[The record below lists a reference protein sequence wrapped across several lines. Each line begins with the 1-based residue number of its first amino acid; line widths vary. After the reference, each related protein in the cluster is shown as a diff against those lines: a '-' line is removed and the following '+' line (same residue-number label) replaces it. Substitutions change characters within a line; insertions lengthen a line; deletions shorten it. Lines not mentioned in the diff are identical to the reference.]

1 MSLLPAIKLF
11 CKAALLTASSG
22 ENGANAWYRAFLQV
36 GSGGTIVE
44 LYADRDRALSARQAG
59 AAKLPRVINPH
70 GTFQDILFVVRNV
83 LKLSIHIALCLIR
96 EVR

>member
-1 MSLLPAIKLF
+1 MVSPFVLWVAVWVAIRVNSG
-11 CKAALLTASSG
+11 AS
-22 ENGANAWYRAFLQV
+22 AWYRAYLYV